1 METSPS
7 TPDAVRQTNG
17 ILSHDY
23 APDGTMGYAF
33 DKQAPKEARPL
44 RTDTRAREETESIRL
59 SRARSEELNC
69 RATSIYGLNY

>member
-7 TPDAVRQTNG
+7 TPDAVQQTNRM
-17 ILSHDY
+17 LSHDY
-23 APDGTMGYAF
+23 APDGTIGWAF
-33 DKQAPKEARPL
+33 EKQAPKEARPL

-69 RATSIYGLNY
+69 RATSIYGLYY